1 MTGKREPGAGR
12 KPKGEF
18 SGKSAAFSTRITPEL
33 RAALE
38 KESKET
44 GKSLSQIVERRLR
57 DSFDNPERWKRA
69 LGAEHVRAL
78 AYVVAKIATDLE
90 IRTGRHWHKDAF
102 TGSAL
107 KAALNIAIHYFGSRG
122 EVHVPDRLE
131 EQAARIQAAS
141 PSGNFAKLM
150 RDPAEYGA
158 HRANEFVA
166 SIEYLETPN
175 NFSRSGHANDF
186 DDLLLNDA
194 ALLDFIGRNL
204 RQEDEQGGAKS
215 AKRLGITR
223 SP

>member
-12 KPKGEF
+12 KPDGEF
-18 SGKSAAFSTRITPEL
+18 SGKSAVFSTRITPDL
-33 RAALE
+33 RAMLE

-57 DSFDNPERWKRA
+57 DSFSHPKRWERA

-78 AYVVAKIATDLE
+78 AYMVAKIAASLE

-107 KAALNIAIHYFGSRG
+107 KAALNVAIHYFGSWG

-131 EQAARIQAAS
+131 EQAARMQAAS
-141 PSGNFAKLM
+141 PSASFTKFM
-150 RDPAEYGA
+150 KDPTDFGA

-166 SIEYLETPN
+166 AIGYLETPN
-175 NFSRSGHANDF
+175 NSHRSEYLSDF
-186 DDLLLNDA
+186 DAFLDDEALLN
-194 ALLDFIGRNL
+194 FIGRSL
-204 RQEDEQGGAKS
+204 RQEMSNEGPTPGNS
-215 AKRLGITR
+215 
-223 SP
+223 

>member
-1 MTGKREPGAGR
+1 MTEKRGPGAGR

-57 DSFDNPERWKRA
+57 DSFDHPERWKRA

-78 AYVVAKIATDLE
+78 AYAVAKIVTDLE

-107 KAALNIAIHYFGSRG
+107 KAALNIAIHYFGSWG
-122 EVHVPDRLE
+122 EVCVPDRLE
-131 EQAARIQAAS
+131 EQAARMQAAS
-141 PSGNFAKLM
+141 PGADFGKFM
-150 RDPAEYGA
+150 KDPADYGA
-158 HRANEFVA
+158 HRANEFVTG
-166 SIEYLETPN
+166 IELLERPN
-175 NFSRSGHANDF
+175 NIRRHK
-186 DDLLLNDA
+186 LLSESDA
-194 ALLDFIGRNL
+194 FQSDEALLKFIVGTL
-204 RQEDEQGGAKS
+204 KQGDEQ
-215 AKRLGITR
+215 
-223 SP
+223 

>member
-57 DSFDNPERWKRA
+57 DSFDHPERWKRA
-69 LGAEHVRAL
+69 LGDKHVRAL
-78 AYVVAKIATDLE
+78 AYAVAKIATDLE

-107 KAALNIAIHYFGSRG
+107 KAALNIAIHYFGSWG
-122 EVHVPDRLE
+122 EVRVPDRLE
-131 EQAARIQAAS
+131 EQAARMQAAS
-141 PSGNFAKLM
+141 PGADFGKFM
-150 RDPAEYGA
+150 KDPADYGA
-158 HRANEFVA
+158 HRASELVA
-166 SIEYLETPN
+166 SIKFLETPN
-175 NFSRSGHANDF
+175 NFHRSGYSNDF
-186 DDLLLNDA
+186 DAFASDA
-194 ALLDFIGRNL
+194 ALLEFIGSSL
-204 RQEDEQGGAKS
+204 RQGDEQ
-215 AKRLGITR
+215 
-223 SP
+223 